1 MEIINKV
8 WGFNPSKL
16 TPSGVS
22 RLFTDILTMVICLM
36 FIGYFPPAPT
46 QEYMLQWLGAAG
58 LLLIMIYGFLPSMT
72 RVFFG
77 NYEHY
82 IDEEKEE

>member
-1 MEIINKV
+1 MEIITKV

-22 RLFTDILTMVICLM
+22 RLFTDIVTMFICLL
-36 FIGYFPPAPT
+36 FIYYFPQAPAS
-46 QEYMLQWLGAAG
+46 EYMLQWLGAAG
-58 LLLIMIYGFLPSMT
+58 LFLIMIYRFLPSMT

-82 IDEEKEE
+82 IEEESTE